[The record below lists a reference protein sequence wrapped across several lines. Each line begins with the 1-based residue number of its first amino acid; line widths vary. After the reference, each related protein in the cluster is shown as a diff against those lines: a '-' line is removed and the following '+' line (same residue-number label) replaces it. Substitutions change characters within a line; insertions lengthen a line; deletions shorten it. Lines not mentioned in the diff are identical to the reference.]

1 MPPRNWKR
9 RGSERTEISGFWN
22 REGEIEGTY
31 LKTVKTKESSFFL
44 VTLTV
49 AADNVSNN
57 DSPVSVPAGGVIGVS
72 SNFATECLGELDAGT
87 PVKLKSNGKKV
98 NPKNDREYWDIEVF
112 VDEGNVP
119 F

>member
-1 MPPRNWKR
+1 MGRNWKR
-9 RGSERTEISGFWN
+9 RGSERTEISGFWT
-22 REGEIEGTY
+22 REGEIEGTF
-31 LKTVKTKESSFFL
+31 LKTVKTKENEFFL

-49 AADNVSNN
+49 ESDNVSNN

-112 VDEGNVP
+112 VDEGSDLS
-119 F
+119 